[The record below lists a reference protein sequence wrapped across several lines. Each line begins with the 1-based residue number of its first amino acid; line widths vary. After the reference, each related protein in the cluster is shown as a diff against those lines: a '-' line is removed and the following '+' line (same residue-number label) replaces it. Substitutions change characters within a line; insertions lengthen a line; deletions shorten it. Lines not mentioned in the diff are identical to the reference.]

1 MDKQFWLSIKENNFG
16 FPAGYSVPTLT
27 EELFTNLASTDPEL
41 RDTIGLEAFYHWLK
55 QGLYSEEDV
64 RNFIPRLIANLQ
76 KGLGET
82 EDDSVFLRSF
92 STLWLAVILEHDIE
106 KPTLKKEDIGSIL
119 EAALAY
125 LAAERD
131 LRGIVPVKGWA
142 HAIAHTSDLFCA
154 LARNLHT
161 DINDHIKILDS
172 IADKLK
178 NTTHWIYLYGEDG
191 RLARTAIAVFIRETL
206 STDQIKDW
214 LASLSADWNGAW
226 WDEGRTRAFF
236 NSRNFL
242 RAIHW
247 RIPLLKVDKV
257 PNKETILK
265 MLEDTLE
272 QAEPWR

>member
-1 MDKQFWLSIKENNFG
+1 MDKQFWLSIKENDFA
-16 FPAGYSVPTLT
+16 FPAGHSVPDLK
-27 EELFTNLASTDPEL
+27 EELFANLASTDPEL
-41 RDTIGLEAFYHWLK
+41 RDTIGLEAFYNWLK

-64 RNFIPRLIANLQ
+64 HNLIPRLIANLQ

-92 STLWLAVILEHDIE
+92 SALWLAVIVEHHIE
-106 KPTLKKEDIGSIL
+106 KPTLKKEDMDLIL

-125 LAAERD
+125 FAAERD
-131 LRGIVPVKGWA
+131 LRGLVPIKGWA

-154 LARNLHT
+154 LARSPQT
-161 DINDHIKILDS
+161 DVNDHIKILDC
-172 IADKLK
+172 ITRKLK
-178 NTTHWIYLYGEDG
+178 DATNWIYLYGEDG
-191 RLARTAIAVFIRETL
+191 RLARTAIAIFIRETL

-226 WDEGRTRAFF
+226 WDEGRTRSFF

-272 QAEPWR
+272 KAEPWR

>member
-1 MDKQFWLSIKENNFG
+1 MDKQFWLSIKENNFA

-55 QGLYSEEDV
+55 EGIYSEEDV
-64 RNFIPRLIANLQ
+64 RNLIPRLIANLQ

-92 STLWLAVILEHDIE
+92 SALWLAVIVEHDIE
-106 KPTLKKEDIGSIL
+106 KLTLKKEDIGSIL

-125 LAAERD
+125 FTAERD
-131 LRGIVPVKGWA
+131 LRGLVPEKGWG
-142 HAIAHTSDLFCA
+142 HAIAHTADLFCA
-154 LARNLHT
+154 LAHSVHT
-161 DINDHIKILDS
+161 DANDHAKILDC
-172 IADKLK
+172 IASKLRSTS
-178 NTTHWIYLYGEDG
+178 NWIYLYGEDG
-191 RLARTAIAVFIRETL
+191 RLARVAIIIFIRETL
-206 STDQIKDW
+206 TMDQIKEW
-214 LASLSADWNGAW
+214 LISLSKDWNGAW

-236 NSRNFL
+236 NGRNFS